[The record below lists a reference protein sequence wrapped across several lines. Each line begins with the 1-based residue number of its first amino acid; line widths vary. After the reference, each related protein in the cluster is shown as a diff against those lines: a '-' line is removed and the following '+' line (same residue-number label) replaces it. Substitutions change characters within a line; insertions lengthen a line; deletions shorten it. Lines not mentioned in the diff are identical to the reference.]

1 MKKVLFSLMAAFV
14 WLSLSAS
21 ACSPEPLPEL
31 KPEQIPEDQQPVS
44 NIDELHFHTIVN
56 LWKMKMRQHLLLPFN
71 LYILQREDGKWFYL
85 NRTNYGQELRVGDD
99 VAASYYTNC
108 PDELAVIHE
117 RRTHG
122 GAPARVNATKPALG
136 SYLVASDPIEADV
149 KNLFFLN
156 MRYTSLFS
164 PIETCLI
171 ETTDGNLIY
180 VKASKLAETNSQSL
194 SVGDHFV
201 YSVYTIYP
209 NEVVAIKKL

>member
-1 MKKVLFSLMAAFV
+1 MKKVLFSLMSAFV

-31 KPEQIPEDQQPVS
+31 PPEQIPEDQQPVS
-44 NIDELHFHTIVN
+44 RIDESHYHTIVN
-56 LWKMKMRQHLLLPFN
+56 LWEMKMRQHLLLPFN
-71 LYILQREDGKWFYL
+71 LYVLQLEDGKWFYI
-85 NRTNYGQELRVGDD
+85 NRTNYGQELRIGDEI
-99 VAASYYTNC
+99 AFRYYTNC
-108 PDELAVIHE
+108 PDEIAIIVGH
-117 RRTHG
+117 RAKGTY
-122 GAPARVNATKPALG
+122 PAKVNATKPALG